1 MEKSIQGFPKQ
12 FTFQP
17 KVENSVNL
25 KPAENIIVAGM
36 GGSAFPVGILK
47 IAHPELNI
55 ANHRDYGLPSSLI
68 HNSKFI
74 IPNSLVICCSYSG
87 NTEETISSFEDVR
100 KKKIPVAVL
109 TVGGKLLELAKKHKV
124 PYVQIPDTGI
134 QPRAATG
141 FVVVGLSKLIGLK
154 NEKNFLALSKSLKS
168 EKWAKVGKALSEN
181 LWDQI
186 PVVYAS
192 ARNSEIAR
200 AWKIKFNE
208 NAKIPAFWNFLP
220 EMNHNEM
227 TGFDSAKTTAKL
239 NQNLHLIFL
248 EDLMDHPHIKKR
260 FSVTKKILTQ
270 KGIANSSIPLAGKN
284 IWEKIFNSTLLADWT
299 SLHLAKYYGVD
310 PENVPMVEQFKN
322 LIK

>member
-1 MEKSIQGFPKQ
+1 MEKSILSLPKQ
-12 FTFQP
+12 FAWQP
-17 KVENSVNL
+17 KVENPANL
-25 KPAENIIVAGM
+25 KSSENIIVAGM

-55 ANHRDYGLPSSLI
+55 TNHRSYGLPHLTSNILRQT
-68 HNSKFI
+68 
-74 IPNSLVICCSYSG
+74 LVITSSYSG
-87 NTEETISSFEDVR
+87 NTEETISSFEEAR
-100 KKKIPVAVL
+100 KKKTPVAVL
-109 TVGGKLLELAKKHKV
+109 TVGGKLLALAKKHKV
-124 PYVQIPDTGI
+124 PYIQIPDTGI

-141 FVVVGLSKLIGLK
+141 FVVVGLSKLLGLK
-154 NEKNFLALSKSLKS
+154 NEKNFSALSKSLKS
-168 EKWAKVGKALSEN
+168 EKWSKVGKALAEN

-192 ARNSEIAR
+192 AKNADLAR
-200 AWKIKFNE
+200 VWKIKFNE
-208 NAKIPAFWNFLP
+208 NTKIPAFWNFLP

-248 EDLMDHPHIKKR
+248 EDLMDHPRTRKR
-260 FSVTKKILTQ
+260 FAVTKKILTQ
-270 KGIANSSIPLAGKN
+270 KGISNSSVPIAGKN

-299 SLHLAKYYGVD
+299 SVHLAKYYGVD
-310 PENVPMVEQFKN
+310 PENVPMVEQFKK